1 MGINFSL
8 GTKIVKIDKI
18 TINNVQKGFIM
29 KKILLI
35 NATVYP
41 VTSEPIHHC
50 NVLIEGGKIK
60 KIGVDIPT
68 DINAK
73 IIDCGELFLLPG
85 FIDVHTHLGLYDEGT
100 GWAGNDA
107 NETAEALTP
116 HIRAIDGVYPLDP
129 AFSDAV
135 KSGITTVNV
144 MPGSANVIGGTTSVI
159 KTNGKNIKKMIIREV
174 SGLKM
179 ALGENPK
186 RIHSHGNNDSITRMG
201 IMGMLREAFYTAL
214 HADNIEDPRIA
225 PIVMALKREIPVR
238 IHAHRADDII
248 SALRFAE
255 EFNLDLRIEHCTEG
269 HLIASEL
276 SGMDLKVSVGP
287 TLTRRSKVEL
297 KNKTWKTYQELTNH
311 GVEVSITTDH
321 PYTPIQYLNICAS
334 LAVREG
340 LPEQKAL
347 EGITILPAKN
357 LKIDNNVGSIE
368 EGKEADLVLWS
379 HHPFHYLAKPKW
391 TMIGGEMIYLET

>member
-1 MGINFSL
+1 M
-8 GTKIVKIDKI
+8 T
-18 TINNVQKGFIM
+18 
-29 KKILLI
+29 KILLK
-35 NATVYP
+35 NAFIYP
-41 VTSEPIHHC
+41 VTFNPIK
-50 NVLIEGGKIK
+50 NADVLIENGKIK
-60 KIGVDIPT
+60 KIGRNLTT
-68 DINAK
+68 DLTVK
-73 IIDCGELFLLPG
+73 IIDCWGLYLFPG

-129 AFSDAV
+129 AFTDTI
-135 KSGITTVNV
+135 KSGITTVHI

-159 KTNGKNIKKMIIREV
+159 KTTGKNIKKMIVQEIA
-174 SGLKM
+174 GLKI

-186 RIHSHGNNDSITRMG
+186 RIHSNGNSDSITRMG
-201 IMGMLREAFYTAL
+201 IMGMLREAFYQAI
-214 HADNIEDPRIA
+214 HADNPEELRIA

-248 SALRFAE
+248 TALRFAE

-276 SGMDLKVSVGP
+276 AGIDLKVSVGP

-297 KNKTWKTYQELTNH
+297 KNKTWKTYEELTNH

-321 PYTPIQYLNICAS
+321 PYIPIQYLNICAS

-347 EGITILPAKN
+347 EGITILPARN
-357 LKIDNNVGSIE
+357 LKIDQKVGSIE
-368 EGKEADLVLWS
+368 EGKDADLVLWS

-391 TMIGGEMIYLET
+391 TMIGGEIVYNEA

>member
-1 MGINFSL
+1 M
-8 GTKIVKIDKI
+8 
-18 TINNVQKGFIM
+18 QKGFTM
-29 KKILLI
+29 TKILLK
-35 NATVYP
+35 NANIYP
-41 VTSEPIHHC
+41 VTSKPLKYSD
-50 NVLIEGGKIK
+50 VLIEDGKIK
-60 KIGVDIPT
+60 KIGQNIVSDSHV
-68 DINAK
+68 K
-73 IIDCGELFLLPG
+73 IIDCGEKYLFPG

-129 AFSDAV
+129 AFTDAV
-135 KSGITTVNV
+135 KSGITTVHI

-159 KTNGKNIKKMIIREV
+159 KTTGKNIKKMIVQEV
-174 SGLKM
+174 AGLKI

-186 RIHSHGNNDSITRMG
+186 RIHSNGNSDSITRMG
-201 IMGMLREAFYTAL
+201 IMGMLREAFYRAIY
-214 HADNIEDPRIA
+214 AKNPDNIRIA
-225 PIVMALKREIPVR
+225 PIMMALKREIPVR

-269 HLIASEL
+269 HLIASEFAGL
-276 SGMDLKVSVGP
+276 NLKVSVGP

-311 GVEVSITTDH
+311 GVDVSITTDH

-334 LAVREG
+334 LAAREG

-357 LKIDNNVGSIE
+357 LKIDHLVGSIE
-368 EGKEADLVLWS
+368 EGKDADLVLWS

-391 TMIGGEMIYLET
+391 TMITGELVFIDT

>member
-1 MGINFSL
+1 MTN
-8 GTKIVKIDKI
+8 
-18 TINNVQKGFIM
+18 
-29 KKILLI
+29 ILLK
-35 NATVYP
+35 NATIYP
-41 VTSEPIHHC
+41 ITSKPIKYGD
-50 NVLIEGGKIK
+50 VLIEEGKIK
-60 KIGVDIPT
+60 KVGKNIVT
-68 DINAK
+68 NSNVK
-73 IIDCGELFLLPG
+73 IMDCSELFLFPG

-116 HIRAIDGVYPLDP
+116 HIRAMDGVYPLDP
-129 AFSDAV
+129 AFSDAI
-135 KSGITTVNV
+135 KNGITTVHI

-159 KTNGKNIKKMIIREV
+159 KTSGKNIKKMIV
-174 SGLKM
+174 QDVAGLKI

-186 RIHSHGNNDSITRMG
+186 RIHSHGNSDSITRMG
-201 IMGMLREAFYTAL
+201 IMGMLREAFYQAIHT
-214 HADNIEDPRIA
+214 DNPDDLRIS
-225 PIVMALKREIPVR
+225 PLIMALKREIPVR

-248 SALRFAE
+248 TALRFAE

-269 HLIASEL
+269 HLIAEEL
-276 SGMDLKVSVGP
+276 AGIGLKVSVGP

-321 PYTPIQYLNICAS
+321 PYTPIQYLNICAGI
-334 LAVREG
+334 ATREG

-347 EGITILPAKN
+347 EGITINPARN
-357 LKIDNNVGSIE
+357 LRIDQHVGSIE
-368 EGKEADLVLWS
+368 VGKDADLVLWS

-391 TMIGGEMIYLET
+391 TMIAGEMIYSDL